1 MTGRIVATVLA
12 LITVTLAAVAVP
24 LGLVTAAQDQ
34 ASFRDQT
41 VSTAQGLANLAEER
55 ISDGTPDPGLTRA
68 LGQLAAAGDRAAV
81 YTAAGHRIAGTGGWG
96 PPPGRLREGAPAAAA
111 HGYRAAGR
119 LIATAPVIPDS
130 GTGTIGTAAVSRP
143 AGALDHQVTTVWTL
157 IAAVAA
163 AGLLVAAAVAVAIA
177 RWVSRPLT
185 ALDDAARQLGDGALD
200 SRAPVR
206 GGPAEV
212 RRLSA
217 TFNAMAARLQSL
229 IHGHRS
235 MMADV
240 SHQVRTPLAALRLRL
255 DLLAQEADPQT
266 AAELAGAQEEI
277 ARLARLV
284 SGLLAVARA
293 ENVTAVPVPVA
304 VDAVL
309 ADRVAAWRPA
319 ADERG
324 VTIAVRV
331 PAPVSAR
338 LRDGDLEQILDNL
351 LANALDVLDAGRTVT
366 VTAATAGGRAQIT
379 VADNGTGM
387 SAAQQRAAFRRFA
400 SGAPRGTGLGL
411 AIVDRL
417 AQASDGTAALSDTPG
432 GGLTVTIDF
441 PAAAARRGPRRA
453 GGAQPGKPPGI
464 NQS

>member
-1 MTGRIVATVLA
+1 M
-12 LITVTLAAVAVP
+12 
-24 LGLVTAAQDQ
+24 
-34 ASFRDQT
+34 
-41 VSTAQGLANLAEER
+41 
-55 ISDGTPDPGLTRA
+55 
-68 LGQLAAAGDRAAV
+68 
-81 YTAAGHRIAGTGGWG
+81 
-96 PPPGRLREGAPAAAA
+96 
-111 HGYRAAGR
+111 
-119 LIATAPVIPDS
+119 
-130 GTGTIGTAAVSRP
+130 
-143 AGALDHQVTTVWTL
+143 
-157 IAAVAA
+157 
-163 AGLLVAAAVAVAIA
+163 AVAIA

-185 ALDDAARQLGDGALD
+185 ALDD
-200 SRAPVR
+200 
-206 GGPAEV
+206 
-212 RRLSA
+212 
-217 TFNAMAARLQSL
+217 AARLQSL

-324 VTIAVRV
+324 VTIAVRA

-366 VTAATAGGRAQIT
+366 VTAAAAGGRARIT

-432 GGLTVTIDF
+432 GGLTVTIDL

>member
-12 LITVTLAAVAVP
+12 LITVILAAVAVP
-24 LGLVTAAQDQ
+24 LGLVTAAQDR
-34 ASFRDQT
+34 AGFRDQT
-41 VSTAQGLANLAEER
+41 VSTAQALANLAEER
-55 ISDGTPDPGLTRA
+55 ISDGTADPGLARA
-68 LGQLAAAGDRAAV
+68 LAQLAAAGDRAAV
-81 YTAAGHRIAGTGGWG
+81 YTAAGRRIAGTGSWG
-96 PPPGRLREGAPAAAA
+96 PPPGQLRAGAPATAP
-111 HGYRAAGR
+111 HSHRAASR

-143 AGALDHQVTTVWTL
+143 AGPLDHQVATLWTL
-157 IAAVAA
+157 IGAVAA

-185 ALDDAARQLGDGALD
+185 ALDDAARQLGDGDLD
-200 SRAPVR
+200 TRAPVR
-206 GGPAEV
+206 AGPAEI

-217 TFNAMAARLQSL
+217 TFNSMAARLQSL

-293 ENVTAVPVPVA
+293 ENVTAVPVAVA
-304 VDAVL
+304 VDAIV

-324 VTIAVRV
+324 VTIAVRG

-351 LANALDVLDAGRTVT
+351 LANALDVLDAGGAVT
-366 VTAATAGGRAQIT
+366 VSAASAGGRARVT
-379 VADNGTGM
+379 VADNGPGM
-387 SAAQQRAAFRRFA
+387 SAGQQQAAFRRFA
-400 SGAPRGTGLGL
+400 SGGPRGTGLGL

-432 GGLTVTIDF
+432 GGLTVTIDL
-441 PAAAARRGPRRA
+441 PGTAPRRGAGRP
-453 GGAQPGKPPGI
+453 GGAPRGKSPGI